1 MCSIMKLKLSAHNKP
16 QDIYLPILIFN
27 GSDLIPDVQEKEEKN
42 QVLIKIQ
49 PLTINGKLVIW

>member
-1 MCSIMKLKLSAHNKP
+1 MKLKLSAHNKP